1 MNDYTFE
8 IEYADGYTEEVTFSA
23 ANLVMAD
30 ELLGEYFNDCG
41 IDPKEA
47 RAITVEVTCY
57 DEEDDDE

>member
-30 ELLGEYFNDCG
+30 ELLNEYFNDCG
-41 IDPKEA
+41 IDEKEV
-47 RAITVEVTCY
+47 RVITVEVTCY
-57 DEEDDDE
+57 DEEAQ